1 MSALCTT
8 WILCIDY
15 YMWMGPEDNT
25 AVAGLSSYGGL
36 YIGTGK
42 DLDAAS
48 FFSGLIDDVRIYRRA
63 LRAEDIAALE
73 Q

>member
-1 MSALCTT
+1 VDGAQVA
-8 WILCIDY
+8 
-15 YMWMGPEDNT
+15 EDNT